1 MNTHRFTQLNVLV
14 NPAWHQNIII
24 FFKSK
29 GKVLNLKTLHLNASL
44 LGKQSIPRVT
54 GISVFLEKT
63 LGLRLSSFHLKII
76 CCSWSRNVF
85 HWPRG
90 PSIFKPD
97 WSTGQMPESSSG
109 IRGGHVKVESE
120 SERDSLCEE
129 RKKNKQE
136 KKKKEGTR

>member
-1 MNTHRFTQLNVLV
+1 M
-14 NPAWHQNIII
+14 
-24 FFKSK
+24 
-29 GKVLNLKTLHLNASL
+29 LHLNASL
-44 LGKQSIPRVT
+44 LGKQSIPWVT

-109 IRGGHVKVESE
+109 IRGSHVKVESE
-120 SERDSLCEE
+120 SE
-129 RKKNKQE
+129 K
-136 KKKKEGTR
+136 

>member
-1 MNTHRFTQLNVLV
+1 M
-14 NPAWHQNIII
+14 
-24 FFKSK
+24 
-29 GKVLNLKTLHLNASL
+29 
-44 LGKQSIPRVT
+44 
-54 GISVFLEKT
+54 
-63 LGLRLSSFHLKII
+63 
-76 CCSWSRNVF
+76 F

-136 KKKKEGTR
+136 KKKKRGDEVEETDLNVLPRLSCSALLASFSARVLSKIRRLIMMDQRTFISKTKNKRRKCVFVFVTEAERTLRL